1 MNNSY
6 KDINTDTYFPTQDI
20 NDAYLADMKV
30 NNTTA
35 SVHAPLH
42 YNKGDIECIDAIKAS
57 MSLEEFAGYCKG
69 NVEKYVWRYKYKDG
83 LKDLEKATVYLRWLS
98 DTELEIKAS
107 GVLLGKKE
115 CTCKP

>member
-20 NDAYLADMKV
+20 KV

-98 DTELEIKAS
+98 DTELEIKAN